1 MPKKLFITN
10 ERMLQL
16 VAWSIDNGI
25 ADTET
30 EFYEK
35 IGFTRNNISLVR
47 SGATSFTKEHILEAC
62 KITGASADY
71 IFGFTNTMQ
80 RKKPTRAMELLKE
93 AVSAIDQELRR
104 K

>member
-1 MPKKLFITN
+1 
-10 ERMLQL
+10 MLQL
-16 VAWSIDNGI
+16 VAWSLNNGI
-25 ADTET
+25 ADTEG

-71 IFGFTNTMQ
+71 IFGFTNVMQ
-80 RKKPTRAMELLKE
+80 RKKPAKAMELLKE
-93 AVSAIDQELRR
+93 AVNAVDQEFKR